1 MGIKSLGKF
10 LKSTAPSVMDK
21 HHCASEY
28 KDMTVAID
36 ASPCLY
42 QCMTAMGDTPLGITP
57 GSEADT
63 SHVLGFLRRTVRLL
77 ELGIRPIFV
86 FDGEAPEMKKTH
98 ALTYREKLRA
108 RSREQLE
115 EAKATGD
122 EEAVR
127 RHAARLVKTTQKHND
142 DVMELL
148 RFMGVPGFQA
158 DGEAERTCAGLA
170 ALGHADAAATED
182 MDALV
187 FGAPKLLRNIHRAA
201 AQQQIPLVQE
211 ISLRLVLEGL
221 SFNCQAE
228 FVDFCILAGCDYLD
242 TIPKVGITT
251 SHQLVK
257 KHRSIEMILEKIDRA
272 KHTVPADW
280 NFKAAR
286 NCFCLPDASS
296 LEALQLKARLPDA
309 GGLRSLL
316 LEKHSLHPGTV
327 DEFMR
332 RLMLVSRGPD
342 IQQTPFE
349 LPSLLSVRRGP
360 DVQPAATQAVP
371 ESISENG
378 LNMGMGSS
386 SCTESS
392 SLSISENCI
401 DLEKENSSCASSLG
415 TDNATTQELALDLV
429 CHDDRRPMPSP
440 VRSLSKSSAS
450 TRQALKPAVR
460 SAPKPAAKPLP
471 RGQQTLTGAFA
482 SCRRQASTSINETS
496 PQKRR
501 RKTAMQFLEG
511 QLCDMLGA
519 GVVIPTTASLEELES
534 LASSMGC
541 ATGAGS

>member
-1 MGIKSLGKF
+1 MGIKQLGKF
-10 LKSTAPSVMDK
+10 LKSTAPSVMDS

-42 QCMTAMGDTPLGITP
+42 QCMTAMGDTPLGVTP

-86 FDGEAPEMKKTH
+86 FDGEAPEMKKSH

-148 RFMGVPGFQA
+148 KFMGVPGFQA

-187 FGAPKLLRNIHRAA
+187 FGAPKLLRNIHRAT
-201 AQQQIPLVQE
+201 AQHQIPLVQE
-211 ISLRLVLEGL
+211 INLRLVLEGL

-242 TIPKVGITT
+242 TIPKIGIATA
-251 SHQLVK
+251 HQLVK
-257 KHRSIEMILEKIDRA
+257 KHRSIEVILQKLDRA
-272 KHTVPADW
+272 KHTVPAVWD
-280 NFKAAR
+280 FKAAR
-286 NCFCLPDASS
+286 NCFCLPEASS
-296 LEALQLKARLPDA
+296 LEALELKARMPDA
-309 GGLRSLL
+309 GGLRSFL
-316 LEKHSLHPGTV
+316 LEKHSLHAGTV

-342 IQQTPFE
+342 IQQRPPG
-349 LPSLLSVRRGP
+349 LPSLLSVSRGP
-360 DVQPAATQAVP
+360 DVQPAVPQAVP
-371 ESISENG
+371 ESTSENS
-378 LNMGMGSS
+378 LNLGRESS
-386 SCTESS
+386 LCTKPS

-401 DLEKENSSCASSLG
+401 DLEKENTSCANSLG
-415 TDNATTQELALDLV
+415 SDIATTQDPV

-440 VRSLSKSSAS
+440 VRSLSKSSAA
-450 TRQALKPAVR
+450 TMHTVRPAVR
-460 SAPKPAAKPLP
+460 SVPKPAAKPLP

-482 SCRRQASTSINETS
+482 SCRRQASTSIEETS
-496 PQKRR
+496 PRKRR
-501 RKTAMQFLEG
+501 RKAAVQFLEG
-511 QLCDMLGA
+511 QLGGMLGA

-541 ATGAGS
+541 ATGTDS